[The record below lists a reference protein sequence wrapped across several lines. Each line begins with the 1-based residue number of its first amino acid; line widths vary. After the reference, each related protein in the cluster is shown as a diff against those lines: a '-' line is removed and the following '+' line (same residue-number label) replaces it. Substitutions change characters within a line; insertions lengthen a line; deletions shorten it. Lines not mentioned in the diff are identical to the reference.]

1 MRSFV
6 RAIGLAAMA
15 TFAIVAHAQNDLTN
29 GVDRNS
35 GVTFKDTGY
44 RPVPLAEGPFQPL
57 SARNSLP
64 PIVARSDSLEKRQSS
79 CPVGY
84 GDCKNGKC
92 CPSNQLCSVAAGG
105 CCPSNLG
112 YTCGGQYCCPY
123 SYCTADG
130 HCGCSSAS
138 ETRCGNKCCYYGCDA
153 SGGCACPSAYP
164 NACSDGKTCCPA
176 GAVCVAG
183 GKCSGGG
190 GGGGT
195 FPTRPSLTSAAPQ
208 PTTGSGGSGT
218 GGSGTGGSG
227 SGTGGSGS
235 GGSGSGGPSSVELPS
250 GGVREYTAG
259 AVAAFMGMAAVFAAV

>member
-6 RAIGLAAMA
+6 RAVGLAAMA
-15 TFAIVAHAQNDLTN
+15 TFAIVAHAQEGGLTD
-29 GVDRNS
+29 GVSRNS
-35 GVTFKDTGY
+35 GEPFKDIIGY
-44 RPVPLAEGPFQPL
+44 RSLALAEGPFQPL
-57 SARNSLP
+57 SVRNTLP
-64 PIVARSDSLEKRQSS
+64 PMVARSDSLEKRQSS

-123 SYCTADG
+123 SFCTADG

-164 NACSDGKTCCPA
+164 TACSDGKTCCPA
-176 GAVCVAG
+176 GAICVAG

-190 GGGGT
+190 DGT
-195 FPTRPSLTSAAPQ
+195 FPSLPSLTSAAPQ

-227 SGTGGSGS
+227 TGGSGS
-235 GGSGSGGPSSVELPS
+235 GGPTSIQLPS
-250 GGVREYTAG
+250 GGVREYSSG
-259 AVAAFMGMAAVFAAV
+259 AIAAFMGMAAVFAAV